1 VLGLIGRLADLQ
13 GVQQQQQCMG
23 CPMSFFSLQHTA
35 DSVPAGTSNQ
45 SLLSKLMQ

>member
-23 CPMSFFSLQHTA
+23 CPMFFFSLQHT
-35 DSVPAGTSNQ
+35 VPAGTSNQ